1 MDKHRAIERVN
12 SHAGGTLL
20 SNGNTCFANI
30 NKATPVWWL
39 TVPVAKFRSQL
50 HFLLCKRNGGLIWIR
65 IPAGHFPDPARTF
78 RYRSDRDAIHLEIS
92 CEKQRYLSDVT
103 GLDAV
108 RFGSFVEHQFE

>member
-50 HFLLCKRNGGLIWIR
+50 HFLLCKRNG
-65 IPAGHFPDPARTF
+65 A
-78 RYRSDRDAIHLEIS
+78 
-92 CEKQRYLSDVT
+92 
-103 GLDAV
+103 
-108 RFGSFVEHQFE
+108 